1 MRMSNSS
8 CVVVCAGGNA
18 RLFTLEPAE
27 LPELESGP
35 NLVACGE
42 VTSEE
47 VGVHGAALWSDLKT
61 GRNRSPGGS
70 AHGYDD
76 HRDRHAEEY
85 DRRFAQEVA
94 EQTRRLVDSRQLG
107 RVVLVAH
114 GHCLAHLRQAFHGR
128 FRNGTSVA
136 ELSKDLGKL
145 KPLEIHAHLARE
157 RLLPE
162 RSGPRR
168 LAS

>member
-1 MRMSNSS
+1 MSNSS

-35 NLVACGE
+35 NLVVRGE
-42 VTSEE
+42 VSSDV
-47 VGVHGAALWSDLKT
+47 VGEHGAALWSDLKT

-94 EQTRRLVDSRQLG
+94 EQTQRLVDSRNLSK
-107 RVVLVAH
+107 VVLVAH
-114 GHCLAHLRQAFHGR
+114 GHCLAHLRRAFHGR
-128 FRNGTSVA
+128 FRNGTSVV

>member
-1 MRMSNSS
+1 MSNNS

-35 NLVACGE
+35 NLVARGE
-42 VTSEE
+42 VSSEE
-47 VGVHGAALWSDLKT
+47 VGEHGAALWSDLKT

-76 HRDRHAEEY
+76 HRERHAEEY
-85 DRRFAQEVA
+85 DRRFAQAVA
-94 EQTRRLVDSRQLG
+94 EETMRLVDSRHLG
-107 RVVLVAH
+107 KVVLVAH
-114 GHCLAHLRQAFHGR
+114 GHCLAHMRQAFQGR
-128 FRNGTSVA
+128 FRNGTTMT
-136 ELSKDLGKL
+136 ELSKDLGKM

-157 RLLPE
+157 QLLPA
-162 RSGPRR
+162 RTNPGR